1 MNYELMSVAQESAE
15 IMYMAAS
22 NSAPQLSIEFDDS
35 LVDFARLVSA
45 FAGLFWVG
53 YLLLRNIFPGGRG
66 GGQGFQAMM
75 GQGMSSTK
83 ILLAIIGIVCL
94 MDINYLID
102 ISNFLL
108 EQLWG
113 LAEMF
118 QKGDL
123 VK

>member
-1 MNYELMSVAQESAE
+1 MNYELMTLAQEST
-15 IMYMAAS
+15 MYLAA
-22 NSAPQLSIEFDDS
+22 NDAPQLTLKIDDA

-75 GQGMSSTK
+75 GQGMSASK
-83 ILLAIIGIVCL
+83 ILLAIVGVVCL
-94 MDINYLID
+94 MDINYLVHMT
-102 ISNFLL
+102 NFLL
-108 EQLWG
+108 NQLWS
-113 LAEMF
+113 LAETF